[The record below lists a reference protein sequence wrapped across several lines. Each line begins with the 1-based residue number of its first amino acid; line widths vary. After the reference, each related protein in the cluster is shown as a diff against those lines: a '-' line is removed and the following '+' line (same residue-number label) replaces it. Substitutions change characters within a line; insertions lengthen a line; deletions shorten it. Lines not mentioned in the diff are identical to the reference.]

1 MAQYPKPSNNYPTFS
16 QGTFTNPTTGGLTID
31 EGKKY
36 FLTFPTQQ
44 ANSTETMSTVLVQ
57 GTLGVAQTATFNNTV
72 STAIH
77 SIGDVLLDDALNVGG
92 ITTLEG
98 DLDITDSN
106 IILNG
111 TFLTNYIEFPDGTK
125 QYSADAGISPYT
137 VLNNQDNTYVA
148 GFNQTFVGDI
158 NSVGIN
164 GPIVFTN
171 TTSTGGTGSLYVD
184 PNSGNDITIYSAQST
199 NSGLT
204 VRNSTNSFTINP
216 TTVNGINNIANF
228 INPVNSTSNISTQ
241 NQLIIYDGSTFTNNT
256 SIDQQDINLVLS
268 NNSTGGAIVFNQVG
282 GTNPQILALLN
293 YGAILQNA
301 LYIRSPSNQ
310 YLSSSISQGAN
321 LTIFNECVS
330 GLNSN
335 IVFQLNN
342 PISGQPVVQ
351 PLVIYS
357 ASVNCNLPLYAYQ
370 GITLSGGAG
379 TGLITQNSSNAT
391 VIKNNYTNGD
401 IQLVVTGTGGVS
413 QNILNLNSTTQTLFN
428 SPTTNNT
435 PTQIAT
441 TGYVNTVV
449 QATINSLDWSF
460 SSPGF
465 VTSNGAPDSTVNVTS
480 LLPIENTTL
489 VINGK
494 NQIFQGSDLTWTQ
507 ISPVFIEYFVVC
519 SAKPCTPYPANII
532 PGTVTNNTTK
542 TSYPVNLSFNN
553 TGGVP
558 GYTYLLTILP
568 TTGVFASTANGQS
581 WSLNLSSLP
590 GF

>member
-44 ANSTETMSTVLVQ
+44 ANTTETMSTVLVQ

-111 TFLTNYIEFPDGTK
+111 TYLTNYIEFPDGSK

-158 NSVGIN
+158 NSVGVN

-204 VRNSTNSFTINP
+204 VRNSTNSFTVNP
-216 TTVNGINNIANF
+216 STVNGVNNIANF
-228 INPVNSTSNISTQ
+228 INPINSNSNISTQ
-241 NQLIIYDGSTFTNNT
+241 NQLVIYDGSTFTNNT
-256 SIDQQDINLVLS
+256 TIDQQATNLVFS
-268 NNSTGGAIVFNQVG
+268 NNSSPGAIVFNQVG
-282 GTNPQILALLN
+282 ATNPQILVIGN
-293 YGAILQNA
+293 NGAILQDA
-301 LYIRSPSNQ
+301 LYIRSSSNQ
-310 YLSSSISQGAN
+310 ALQTLITQGAN
-321 LTIFNECVS
+321 LTIFNACAS

-342 PISGQPVVQ
+342 PVSGQPAVQ
-351 PLVIYS
+351 PLIIYS
-357 ASVNCNLPLYAYQ
+357 ASCNFNVPIYAYN
-370 GITLSGGAG
+370 GITLSSGGS
-379 TGLITQNSSNAT
+379 TTSILEYNDNTI
-391 VIKNNYTNGD
+391 IRNNNIGGN
-401 IQLVVTGTGGVS
+401 IQLVTTGTGSVTT
-413 QNILNLNSTTQTLFN
+413 NVLNLNSTTQTRHR
-428 SPTTNNT
+428 NT
-435 PTQIAT
+435 R
-441 TGYVNTVV
+441 
-449 QATINSLDWSF
+449 
-460 SSPGF
+460 
-465 VTSNGAPDSTVNVTS
+465 
-480 LLPIENTTL
+480 
-489 VINGK
+489 
-494 NQIFQGSDLTWTQ
+494 
-507 ISPVFIEYFVVC
+507 
-519 SAKPCTPYPANII
+519 
-532 PGTVTNNTTK
+532 
-542 TSYPVNLSFNN
+542 
-553 TGGVP
+553 
-558 GYTYLLTILP
+558 
-568 TTGVFASTANGQS
+568 
-581 WSLNLSSLP
+581 
-590 GF
+590 